1 VTYTATASESD
12 QARAKLEE
20 MLIVDTDVHVHETP
34 AALAR
39 YCDMPWR
46 VALENIADT
55 RETYLDIP
63 GFSVGG
69 DSTLTAKFPSGH
81 EATRMVF
88 THDEMRQALD
98 ELHVN
103 VGILFPDHLLKLP
116 MLPQP
121 EYAAALARAYNAWM
135 VEEWTSRGQGL
146 LGCIVACPQDP
157 ADSVREIERYADD
170 PGIVGIYLPCAG
182 LEPLWGHQKYRPLFA
197 AAEAAD
203 LPVVLHSVTVVSPV
217 YPFNNH
223 GYQTELGRHATSHTF
238 SVIANLVDMVT
249 MGVMVRYPRLRI
261 AVTEAGISWMPFL
274 MNRLDKEYLERR
286 REVPYLTERPSHY
299 LREVFVATQPIE
311 EPERLSDIVTLVELY
326 RGENRTMFASDWP
339 HHDFDHPAKLNQVPF
354 PDEVKRKIFGTNA
367 LELFKIDRDGRR
379 LVNREADRA
388 RP

>member
-1 VTYTATASESD
+1 VTYTAVASESD
-12 QARAKLEE
+12 RLRATLEE
-20 MLIVDTDVHVHETP
+20 MVIVDTDVHVHETP
-34 AALAR
+34 AALAP
-39 YCDMPWR
+39 YCDMPWK
-46 VALENIADT
+46 VALENISGL

-69 DSTLTAKFPSGH
+69 DSTMTAKFPSGH
-81 EATRMVF
+81 EATRMVH
-88 THDEMRQALD
+88 TREEMRQALD

-103 VGILFPDHLLKLP
+103 IGILFPDHLLKLP

-121 EYAAALARAYNAWM
+121 EYAAALARAYNAWLI
-135 VEEWTSRGQGL
+135 EEWTSRDHRL
-146 LGCIVACPQDP
+146 LGCLVACPQDP
-157 ADSVREIERYADD
+157 EDSVRQIEKYHRD
-170 PGIVGIYLPCAG
+170 PGIVGVYLPCAG
-182 LEPLWGHQKYRPLFA
+182 LEPLWGNQKYRPLFE

-203 LPVVLHSVTVVSPV
+203 LPVLLHAVTVVSPV

-299 LREVFVATQPIE
+299 LERVHIATQPIE
-311 EPERLSDIVTLVELY
+311 EPRQLSDIVKLVELY
-326 RGENRTMFASDWP
+326 RGEETTMFASDWP
-339 HHDFDHPAKLNQVPF
+339 HHDFDHPLKLNQVPF
-354 PDEVKRKIFGTNA
+354 SPEVKRKIFGENA
-367 LELFKIDRDGRR
+367 LKFFKLDASGRR
-379 LVNREADRA
+379 LTGAEAADA
-388 RP
+388 A